1 MQQLCHTCPL
11 QLSLLF
17 ASWAGKCEGTQNIEI
32 YTLNHFCEVFHFMLA
47 TAHWFQ
53 TFEGFIFQLLARIQT
68 VQGSNFLLLARFQK
82 VKGLI
87 FVFSNVTSFLLVVK
101 NWIQTLKGL
110 ILGGDFLIQTFKG
123 LKPSFFSVFLVN
135 WARFWDE
142 NSLFS
147 ACLFSAG
154 VAVNQMASFKIS
166 GKTPK
171 FYPVFIASY

>member
-1 MQQLCHTCPL
+1 MPHMSTATFFIICLMGGKVWGHPKYWNIHTKPFL
-11 QLSLLF
+11 WSV
-17 ASWAGKCEGTQNIEI
+17 S
-32 YTLNHFCEVFHFMLA
+32 FHV

-68 VQGSNFLLLARFQK
+68 FQGSNFLLLARFQK

-101 NWIQTLKGL
+101 NWIQTLKGF

-123 LKPSFFSVFLVN
+123 LKPRFFSVFLVN
-135 WARFWDE
+135 WARFWDA
-142 NSLFS
+142 

-154 VAVNQMASFKIS
+154 VAVFKWHC
-166 GKTPK
+166 
-171 FYPVFIASY
+171 F